1 MLKFIYLKV
10 DTDKFPQVKVQKIK
24 LNCNNFQKTQV
35 INYACDRIKTTSGC
49 LFSVVMNGPFSVN
62 LC

>member
-10 DTDKFPQVKVQKIK
+10 DTGKFPQVKVQKIK
-24 LNCNNFQKTQV
+24 LDCNNFQKTQV
-35 INYACDRIKTTSGC
+35 INYASAELRPLMPVS
-49 LFSVVMNGPFSVN
+49 FSVVMNGPFSVN

>member
-10 DTDKFPQVKVQKIK
+10 ITGKFPQVKVSKIK

-49 LFSVVMNGPFSVN
+49 LFSMVMNGPFSVN